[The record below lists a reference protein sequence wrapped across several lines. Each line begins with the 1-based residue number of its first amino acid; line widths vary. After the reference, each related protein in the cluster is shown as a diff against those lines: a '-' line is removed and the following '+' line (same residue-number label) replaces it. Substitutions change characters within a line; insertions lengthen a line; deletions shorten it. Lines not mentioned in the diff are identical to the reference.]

1 MMLRLPG
8 ALLEQIR
15 RHGEAAYPAECCGA
29 MLGRMDQDG
38 FKEVARLAP
47 AVNRRTDDPHRYLIA
62 PDDLRRLEGEAR
74 AEGLEIV
81 GYYHSHPDHPARPS
95 AFDTEHA
102 WPWYSYLIVRVDG
115 GSGAEAASWVLDDE
129 RPLMHPES
137 LEVLSEV

>member
-1 MMLRLPG
+1 VTVRVP
-8 ALLEQIR
+8 ASLLDEIR

-29 MLGRMDQDG
+29 MVGRSVDG
-38 FKEVARLAP
+38 GKEVVRLVP

-62 PDDLRRLEGEAR
+62 PEDLRRVEVEAR
-74 AEGLEIV
+74 KESLEVV

-102 WPWYSYLIVRVDG
+102 WPWYSYLIVRIDHG
-115 GSGAEAASWVLDDE
+115 RAADAASWVLDDE
-129 RPLMHPES
+129 RPLMHHES